1 MTWKD
6 DWDETFDTIRKKVLS
21 DTQSYGYMTSI
32 DDIMNWPGHD
42 WYNTELNPVKPVS
55 FIAKRGKEKWIGT
68 IRIFHISLKNVLF
81 RILTVAGV

>member
-32 DDIMNWPGHD
+32 DDIINWPDHD

-55 FIAKRGKEKWIGT
+55 FIAKNKKID
-68 IRIFHISLKNVLF
+68 SNYKNIPYFSKKCAL
-81 RILTVAGV
+81 

>member
-42 WYNTELNPVKPVS
+42 WYNTELNPVNPVS
-55 FIAKRGKEKWIGT
+55 FIAKRGMEKWIVT
-68 IRIFHISLKNVLF
+68 IRIFHITLKNVLF
-81 RILTVAGV
+81 RVLMLAGV